1 MAMELYVF
9 SDRQLPSMSAW
20 QQAIDAAGFPVG
32 LPTRF
37 PFDWE
42 NRVLPA
48 EFRGRATTFESGL
61 CDAGERMAESP
72 HIDFG
77 RRWKHGLVLRWGSDA
92 YAGAAAYL
100 AGSAYAKVT
109 GGVLLDCE
117 EGKIISANRAA
128 EIGFDI
134 ERSTPMIEAAVRK
147 VIEQFRND
155 LSKP

>member
-9 SDRQLPSMSAW
+9 SNHQLTSMGGW
-20 QQAIDAAGFPVG
+20 QQAIDANRFPVG

-48 EFRGRATTFESGL
+48 EFRGRPTAFESKL
-61 CDAGERMAESP
+61 YHASEHMAESP

-77 RRWKHGLVLRWGSDA
+77 RRWKHALVLRWGSDP

-100 AGSAYAKVT
+100 TGSAYAKAT

-117 EGKIISANRAA
+117 EGKIISAQRAA
-128 EIGFDI
+128 EIGFEL
-134 ERSTPMIEAAVRK
+134 ERGIPMIEAALRK
-147 VIEQFRND
+147 VMEQFR
-155 LSKP
+155 K